1 MTESVLKTLNEVDK
15 VETIANDTVTARLNF
30 KITRCDESSQKFEKK
45 KSNVMID
52 WTQVQLDELQQN
64 IDDLI
69 NYKVDLQRL
78 QAAESKS
85 DKYRLTAMVQNALRK
100 LIRERRLKRRKLG
113 SGRKLAMDS
122 LDEMYLLK
130 MIESKSVAH
139 GRRGNEVIYTNQ
151 RVKLSQMVGIVSQH
165 RISRGLAPIKSKST
179 VHNRS
184 RAGNEISRQ
193 AKLLIGSGLF
203 CAKKAPKAE
212 DNSNETTHYLR
223 AFKNNVD
230 RYLYETHKNP
240 PTRRMQNT
248 F

>member
-85 DKYRLTAMVQNALRK
+85 DK
-100 LIRERRLKRRKLG
+100 
-113 SGRKLAMDS
+113 
-122 LDEMYLLK
+122 
-130 MIESKSVAH
+130 
-139 GRRGNEVIYTNQ
+139 
-151 RVKLSQMVGIVSQH
+151 
-165 RISRGLAPIKSKST
+165 
-179 VHNRS
+179 
-184 RAGNEISRQ
+184 
-193 AKLLIGSGLF
+193 
-203 CAKKAPKAE
+203 
-212 DNSNETTHYLR
+212 
-223 AFKNNVD
+223 
-230 RYLYETHKNP
+230 
-240 PTRRMQNT
+240 
-248 F
+248 

>member
-30 KITRCDESSQKFEKK
+30 KIACCDENIQKLEKK
-45 KSNVMID
+45 KSNVMTD
-52 WTQVQLDELQQN
+52 WTKVQLDVLQQN

-139 GRRGNEVIYTNQ
+139 GRRGNEIQ
-151 RVKLSQMVGIVSQH
+151 I
-165 RISRGLAPIKSKST
+165 
-179 VHNRS
+179 
-184 RAGNEISRQ
+184 NE
-193 AKLLIGSGLF
+193 
-203 CAKKAPKAE
+203 
-212 DNSNETTHYLR
+212 
-223 AFKNNVD
+223 
-230 RYLYETHKNP
+230 
-240 PTRRMQNT
+240 
-248 F
+248 

>member
-1 MTESVLKTLNEVDK
+1 MKMK
-15 VETIANDTVTARLNF
+15 
-30 KITRCDESSQKFEKK
+30 
-45 KSNVMID
+45 
-52 WTQVQLDELQQN
+52 
-64 IDDLI
+64 
-69 NYKVDLQRL
+69 
-78 QAAESKS
+78 
-85 DKYRLTAMVQNALRK
+85 
-100 LIRERRLKRRKLG
+100 
-113 SGRKLAMDS
+113 
-122 LDEMYLLK
+122 DEMYLLK

-151 RVKLSQMVGIVSQH
+151 RVKLSQMVGIVNQH
-165 RISRGLAPIKSKST
+165 PISRGLAPIKSKST

-212 DNSNETTHYLR
+212 DNCNETTHYLR